1 MGEALTLG
9 QRKQPIMTI
18 MKTVRNA
25 EGAKAGEGEKKQI
38 MRNAW
43 ACIVVGAETEA
54 IFVGVEGGI
63 DSCGYSSI
71 QRDGEM

>member
-25 EGAKAGEGEKKQI
+25 EGAKAEEGEKKQI
-38 MRNAW
+38 MRNA
-43 ACIVVGAETEA
+43 
-54 IFVGVEGGI
+54 
-63 DSCGYSSI
+63 
-71 QRDGEM
+71 